1 MKGRAVLTKLI
12 TSFNYILAAKTK
24 NWKILIFYR
33 RIEKKK
39 KKMKCLVFSLY
50 LITKDGKEGPEH
62 CQS

>member
-39 KKMKCLVFSLY
+39 KNEMPCLLS
-50 LITKDGKEGPEH
+50 ISNNQGWKRRA
-62 CQS
+62 